1 MDRLVT
7 CNPMPRKRRAGEDF
21 VRHENRSPTAAS
33 GLHDRETEA
42 HGGDYRI
49 DLKASVGGVLT
60 IRFSSNFPFCR
71 YPIR

>member
-42 HGGDYRI
+42 HRGR
-49 DLKASVGGVLT
+49 L
-60 IRFSSNFPFCR
+60 
-71 YPIR
+71 